1 MNITVIGCGRWGSFH
16 AWHANKIGH
25 AVTLY
30 GRKNSATMERLE
42 RTGGNDYL
50 TLSKEIRLTRD
61 LADAVNFADVIIISI
76 GSQNLRGLLNEIKIC
91 GASLD
96 GKKFL
101 LCMKGLERGTGKR
114 LTTIFNEVI
123 NGQTSD
129 ELSAFGRDVVTN
141 ERVDELS
148 GIFDGDAKN
157 SLDELTPLKDGDFP
171 AAQNFPTV
179 FNEVINQSRDN
190 LQSPSSNSSVKHVA
204 VWVGPGHVEDFVNEI
219 PNCMVI
225 ASADEKFSRELA
237 EIFKS
242 PLIRFYYSTDL
253 IGTEFGAATKNVVG
267 IAAGMLDGLNRSC
280 LKGALMARG
289 AAEFSRLISAL
300 GGDKMTVYG
309 LSHLGDYE
317 ATLFSAH
324 SRNRMFGES
333 FVHKKIFDKPAEGV
347 DTVAALMKLSEAT
360 GVELPI
366 SRAVYEIIFD
376 GREPSE
382 QLTKLFLRP
391 TKAE

>member
-30 GRKNSATMERLE
+30 GRKNSATMDRLE

-61 LADAVNFADVIIISI
+61 LSAAVNFADVIIISV
-76 GSQNLRGLLNEIKIC
+76 GSQNLRDLLDEIKTC
-91 GASLD
+91 GAPLD

-114 LTTIFNEVI
+114 LTTVFNEVI
-123 NGQTSD
+123 NGQSQ
-129 ELSAFGRDVVTN
+129 
-141 ERVDELS
+141 
-148 GIFDGDAKN
+148 KN
-157 SLDELTPLKDGDFP
+157 SSFLIP
-171 AAQNFPTV
+171 
-179 FNEVINQSRDN
+179 
-190 LQSPSSNSSVKHVA
+190 NSSLKNVA

-225 ASADEKFSRELA
+225 SSADENFSRELA

-253 IGTEFGAATKNVVG
+253 IGTEIGAAAKNVVG

-289 AAEFSRLISAL
+289 ASEFSRLVSAC

-324 SRNRMFGES
+324 SRNRNFGES
-333 FVHKKIFDKPAEGV
+333 FVRKEIFDKPAEGV
-347 DTVAALMKLSEAT
+347 DTVAALMKLAEAT

-391 TKAE
+391 TRAE